1 MRQLPWISYFLQ
13 LLLLTSLFTPGL
25 SASTRS
31 RGKKKIAKETKESN
45 ICVIEGRQAPIYCYC
60 DSNAI
65 KNATEATCV
74 VLNHFTSNDPTWTYF
89 NSQIYLQ
96 KLKFIV
102 RTPNGLDYISV
113 PVLRQLKNL
122 HVITF
127 QDANIEELTE
137 YAFSNLPTIGEINL
151 SRNSIATLRMHAFEN
166 MKNLS
171 MINLDENRIT
181 EINRDTFVNLP
192 SLKVLYLNE
201 NNISTLYDKAFKH
214 LTSLEE
220 LELFD
225 NQIKVITADSFHGL
239 RNLIRL
245 DLRNNLIAMIGDRTF
260 IEMPSLRELEL
271 DQNEIAFI
279 SEKALDGMRN
289 LKKLRLSDNKLVT
302 LEPDFLAGAPGVYF
316 LDLRDNL
323 LKTITFDNVKPIVT
337 NLYNTTSHFYLSGNK
352 LICDCKL
359 AWIWGLRNET
369 KNQKLRD
376 GLEKL
381 TCFLESHNTTLK
393 TNNENLEWNEALEI
407 ARNQEEY
414 LAGNSR
420 GGNIDDDDA
429 YLGDEYESKDG
440 YEDSPSN
447 SDFQPKMQMQM
458 QMLEGKTVYVKT
470 LFDLKLEEL
479 PCPEPSREDLMAS
492 EQPSGRH
499 ENARVGSSGSIWS
512 SSSSKPVHLDL
523 SVLACSLILLL
534 SVLFT

>member
-1 MRQLPWISYFLQ
+1 MRQLPWTSCFLQ

-31 RGKKKIAKETKESN
+31 RGKKKFAKETKEPN
-45 ICVIEGRQAPIYCYC
+45 ICAIEGRQAPIFCYC
-60 DSNAI
+60 DNKAI
-65 KNATEATCV
+65 KNATDATCL
-74 VLNHFTSNDPTWTYF
+74 VLSPFSTNDPTWNYF
-89 NSQIYLQ
+89 SSQIYLQ

-102 RTPNGLDYISV
+102 RAPNWLDYI
-113 PVLRQLKNL
+113 PVQVFRQLKNL

-151 SRNSIATLRMHAFEN
+151 SKNSIATLRMHAFEN

-171 MINLDENRIT
+171 VINLDENEIT

-192 SLKVLYLNE
+192 SLKILYLNE
-201 NNISTLYDKAFKH
+201 NNISTLHDKAFKH

-220 LELFD
+220 LELFG

-239 RNLIRL
+239 RSLIRL
-245 DLRNNLIAMIGDRTF
+245 DLRNNSIAMIGDRTF

-271 DQNEIAFI
+271 DQNEIVYI

-289 LKKLRLSDNKLVT
+289 LKKLRLSENKLVT
-302 LEPDFLAGAPGVYF
+302 LEADFLAGAPGVYF

-337 NLYNTTSHFYLSGNK
+337 NLYNSTSHFYLSGNK

-369 KNQKLRD
+369 KNRKLRD
-376 GLEKL
+376 ALEEL
-381 TCFLESHNTTLK
+381 TCFLESNNATLK
-393 TNNENLEWNEALEI
+393 INNEDLEWNEALEA
-407 ARNQEEY
+407 ARNHEEY

-420 GGNIDDDDA
+420 GGSIDDDDA
-429 YLGDEYESKDG
+429 YLGDEYEGKDG
-440 YEDSPSN
+440 YEDSASN
-447 SDFQPKMQMQM
+447 SDFQLKMQI
-458 QMLEGKTVYVKT
+458 LEGKVGYMKN

-512 SSSSKPVHLDL
+512 SSTSKPVHLDL
-523 SVLACSLILLL
+523 SVLACSLLLLL